1 MKIAIIGSNGKAG
14 HAIVKEAMSRGI
26 DITGYSRGDNKHPG
40 IHYIKCDLFD
50 LSTEMLEQYDVV
62 INSFGTWTP
71 ETLHLHKVSS
81 DYLSTILSGLN
92 TRLLIVGGAG
102 SLFTDESMT
111 TQLKD
116 TPDFPSDYKPLADAM
131 GEALDLI
138 RTRDDVLWTYVS
150 PAVVFDANGKRK
162 GSYELSGEILTFNS
176 EHKSY
181 ISYADFAIAIIDEA
195 LSGTHIQK
203 RISVYQK

>member
-14 HAIVKEAMSRGI
+14 HAIVKEAMQRGI

-40 IHYIKCDLFD
+40 IQYIKCDLFD
-50 LSTEMLEQYDVV
+50 LTLEMLEQYDVV
-62 INSFGTWTP
+62 INAFGTWTP

-81 DYLSTILSGLN
+81 DYLSSILSGTN
-92 TRLLIVGGAG
+92 TRLIIVGGAG
-102 SLFTDESMT
+102 SLFTDKTMK

-150 PAVVFDANGKRK
+150 PAVVFDANGKRT
-162 GSYELSGEILTFNS
+162 GSYEISGEILTFNS
-176 EHKSY
+176 ENKSY
-181 ISYADFAIAIIDEA
+181 ISYADFAIAVIDEA
-195 LSGTHIQK
+195 LNGTHIQE

>member
-14 HAIVKEAMSRGI
+14 HAIVKEAMQRGI

-40 IHYIKCDLFD
+40 INYIKCDLFD
-50 LSTEMLEQYDVV
+50 LTQEILESYDVV
-62 INSFGTWTP
+62 INAFGTWTP

-92 TRLLIVGGAG
+92 TRLIIVGGAG
-102 SLFTDESMT
+102 SLYLDASLT

-116 TPDFPSDYKPLADAM
+116 TPDFPEDYKPLADAM

-138 RTRDDVLWTYVS
+138 RTRDDVLWTYIS
-150 PAVVFDANGKRK
+150 PAVIFDANGKRT
-162 GSYELSGEILTFNS
+162 GSYELSGEVLTFNDES
-176 EHKSY
+176 KSY
-181 ISYADFAIAIIDEA
+181 ISYADFAIAVIDEA
-195 LSGTHIQK
+195 INATHPQE
-203 RISVYQK
+203 RISVYTK